1 MIKTL
6 FPEVI
11 LIESKT
17 NLGFAKANNLGVTI
31 ATGEYICLLN
41 PDTVVSS
48 SIFKNLLN
56 CMCTLPNVGVIGP
69 RLIDG
74 AGRYLPESKRNIPSP
89 LTSLRRLFGI
99 KLSHVKNYYAN
110 HISVESIGDVDV
122 LVGAFMMMH
131 RKHYNWIGG
140 FDENFFMYGEDMDLS
155 YRFKKG
161 GFQNYYI
168 GNLIA
173 IHYKGE
179 SIDPDPKFTRLFYN
193 AMRLFYKKHFKST
206 FFLDRLISFAIRIVA
221 SVQSIKTSKKKNKN
235 IDHYYLISED
245 VKLCN
250 KLSEVLKKEITIVAG
265 LVKEDLGD
273 TNIEIIFDNN
283 FVNFHQIINY
293 MQDLQ
298 KENSTFKIRP
308 RDCSYILGSNF
319 NDEKGETIVFN

>member
-1 MIKTL
+1 MIKTS

-17 NLGFAKANNLGVTI
+17 NLGFAKANNLGVTV

-41 PDTVVSS
+41 PDTVVSL

-56 CMCTLPNVGVIGP
+56 SMYTLPNVGIIGP

-74 AGRYLPESKRNIPSP
+74 AGEYLPESKRNIPSP
-89 LTSLRRLFGI
+89 LASLRRLFGI
-99 KLSHVKNYYAN
+99 KLSHVKSYYAN

-140 FDENFFMYGEDMDLS
+140 FDEIFFMYGEDIDLS

-221 SVQSIKTSKKKNKN
+221 
-235 IDHYYLISED
+235 ISED

-308 RDCSYILGSNF
+308 RDCSYLLGSNF